1 MAVIAELAKFVK
13 GAGLFIIVPLLVLVL
28 WIKLPS
34 TSKIALFVKEPV
46 PIGPLVALP
55 KLPIEVAAN
64 LNVPALLIVP
74 PEYVLS

>member
-1 MAVIAELAKFVK
+1 MAVIAELAKFVE

-34 TSKIALFVKEPV
+34 TSNIALLVKEPV
-46 PIGPLVALP
+46 PIGPLVAFP

-64 LNVPALLIVP
+64 LNVPALLVVP
-74 PEYVLS
+74 PE